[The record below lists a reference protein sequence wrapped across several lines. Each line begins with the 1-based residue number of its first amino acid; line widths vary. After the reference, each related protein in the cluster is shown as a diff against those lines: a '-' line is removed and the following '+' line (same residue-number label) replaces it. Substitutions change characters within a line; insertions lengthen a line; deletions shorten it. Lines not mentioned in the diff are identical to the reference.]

1 MRNGLRETSLVC
13 AAMMAIALMASVAA
27 RQGQAGRA
35 PQPATAPGAVRD
47 AANGQASYTRI
58 GCDICHG
65 VDGGGTAAGP
75 RIAAVAL
82 PIQAFMAYVRKP
94 TGTMPPQ
101 TSAVLPDRDLTDI
114 YAFLHSSAVQPTRTA
129 PAAPPGRA
137 EAGAMLYKKNGC
149 YECHVNDAQGGP
161 QGPRLGPNPIPFPRF
176 ATYVR
181 NPTGD
186 MPPFTAK
193 VLSDQDLA
201 SIYAFL
207 EARPRPPAVNTIPL
221 LAP

>member
-1 MRNGLRETSLVC
+1 MRTGCRATSIVC
-13 AAMMAIALMASVAA
+13 AAMMAVALMANVAA
-27 RQGQAGRA
+27 QQGAARA
-35 PQPATAPGAVRD
+35 PQAAAPGAARE
-47 AANGQASYTRI
+47 AANGQASFTKI
-58 GCDICHG
+58 GCDTCHG
-65 VDGGGTAAGP
+65 TEGGGTAAGP

-82 PIQAFMAYVRKP
+82 PLQAFITYVRKP
-94 TGTMPPQ
+94 TGVMPPQ
-101 TSAVLPDRDLTDI
+101 TASVLSDRELTDI
-114 YAFLHSSAVQPTRTA
+114 YAFLHSPAVQAARTA
-129 PAAPPGRA
+129 AAPAGRA

>member
-1 MRNGLRETSLVC
+1 MRTGLGETSIVC

-27 RQGQAGRA
+27 QQGQGGGAS
-35 PQPATAPGAVRD
+35 QPVSAPGAARD

-58 GCDICHG
+58 GCDTCHG
-65 VDGGGTAAGP
+65 ADAGGTAGGP

-82 PIQAFMAYVRKP
+82 PLQAFIAYVRKP

-101 TSAVLPDRDLTDI
+101 TAAVVPDRKLTDI
-114 YAFLHSSAVQPTRTA
+114 YAFLHSPAVRATRTA
-129 PAAPPGRA
+129 AAAPAGRA

-161 QGPRLGPNPIPFPRF
+161 QGPRLGPNPIPFARF
-176 ATYVR
+176 TTYVR

-207 EARPRPPAVNTIPL
+207 EARPRPAAVNSIPL